1 VTDNQANGIGFWQ
14 AAAIGVGGMVG
25 GGIFA
30 VLGLA
35 VQLAGGG
42 TPVAFTAA
50 GAIAGLTAYSYAR
63 LSVRI
68 PSQGG
73 TVAFLNHAFGPGV
86 WTGSLNILLWL
97 SYVVMLSLYAHAFGA
112 YGATFLPGSED
123 LWRRVLMSGSVLAIT
138 GLNLLSARVVG
149 EVEEWIVVIKIAIL
163 LLFVAA
169 GAFVIDPQR
178 LAPTYWQ
185 SPLQLVAGGM
195 IIFVAYEG
203 FELIANTAGDVRDPQ
218 TVLPRAYYAAVGFV
232 VALYVSIAMIVVGSL
247 ATSAVVAARDYAL
260 AEAARPFL
268 GDAGFK
274 LIALAA
280 VLSTASALNA
290 TLYGA
295 ARLSY
300 LIAKDG
306 ELPAVLERKIWNKP
320 LEGLWIT
327 AALTL
332 VLVNTLDLSS
342 ISNVG
347 SSGFLIVFAAVNW
360 ANARLGHAAGEAW
373 QLSAIGAVACFAA
386 LTALLWQ
393 TLATAPWKLLLVGGL
408 LSAAV
413 GIESV
418 YRLITGREIRLHL
431 EPNPLGTEEADG

>member
-1 VTDNQANGIGFWQ
+1 VSETQPQSIGFWQ

-35 VQLAGGG
+35 VQLSGGG
-42 TPVAFTAA
+42 TPLAFTAA
-50 GAIAGLTAYSYAR
+50 GAIAALTAHSYAR
-63 LSVRI
+63 LSARI
-68 PSQGG
+68 MSQGG
-73 TVAFLNHAFGPGV
+73 TVAFLNEAYGPGI

-112 YGATFLPGSED
+112 YAATFLPGPVD
-123 LWRRVLMSGSVLAIT
+123 LWRRVLMNGSVLAIT
-138 GLNLLSARVVG
+138 GLNLLSARAVG
-149 EVEEWIVVIKIAIL
+149 EAEEWIVGVKITIL
-163 LLFVAA
+163 LFFVAMGLFV
-169 GAFVIDPQR
+169 VDPGR
-178 LAPTYWQ
+178 LAPVHWE
-185 SPLQLVAGGM
+185 SPLQLLAGGM

-203 FELIANTAGDVRDPQ
+203 FELIANTAKDVRDPQ
-218 TVLPRAYYAAVGFV
+218 VLPRAYYASVAFV
-232 VALYVSIAMIVVGSL
+232 VVLYVAIAAVVVGSL
-247 ATSAVVAARDYAL
+247 TTADVVAARDYAL

-268 GDAGFK
+268 GSAGFK
-274 LIALAA
+274 LIAIAA

-300 LIAKDG
+300 IIAKDG
-306 ELPAVLERKIWNKP
+306 ELPAALERKIWNKP

-332 VLVNTLDLSS
+332 ILVNTLDLSS

-347 SSGFLIVFAAVNW
+347 SSGFLVIFSAVNW
-360 ANARLGHAAGEAW
+360 ANVKLSRSTGAAW
-373 QLSAIGAVACFAA
+373 QISAVGGIACLAA
-386 LTALLWQ
+386 LIALLWH
-393 TLATAPWKLLLVGGL
+393 TLEVAPWKLLLIGGIFA
-408 LSAAV
+408 AAV

-418 YRLITGREIRLHL
+418 YRFMTGREIRVHRA
-431 EPNPLGTEEADG
+431 PLNTTRDS